1 MKLRILIDARNF
13 AFFNLTN
20 LTNVSLETTQTWKP
34 FRDLTLRYLEPVA
47 GKLSFSYLA
56 FFYHPLTFIMPFE
69 AAHLVI
75 IIRIMTSTANV
86 NVTHVIH

>member
-1 MKLRILIDARNF
+1 M
-13 AFFNLTN
+13 T
-20 LTNVSLETTQTWKP
+20 VSLETTRTWNP
-34 FRDLTLRYLEPVA
+34 LRDLTLRYLEPVA

-56 FFYHPLTFIMPFE
+56 FYHPLTFIMPFE

>member
-1 MKLRILIDARNF
+1 M
-13 AFFNLTN
+13 T
-20 LTNVSLETTQTWKP
+20 VSLETTRTWKP
-34 FRDLTLRYLEPVA
+34 LRDLTLRYLEPVA
-47 GKLSFSYLA
+47 GKLSFFLSG

-75 IIRIMTSTANV
+75 IIRIMTSTTNV